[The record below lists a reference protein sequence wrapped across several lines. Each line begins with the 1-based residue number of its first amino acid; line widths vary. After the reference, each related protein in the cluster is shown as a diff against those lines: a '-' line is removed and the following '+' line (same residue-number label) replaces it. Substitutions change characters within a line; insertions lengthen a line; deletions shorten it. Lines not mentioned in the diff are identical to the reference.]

1 MVTRSRQV
9 IVQVKS
15 KPTLMTQR
23 YLEPTGEIRTKIY
36 VEGRRYKPMIRKYFS
51 IDDWNQEQQKRLS
64 NIENSYWYSRP
75 HGSDEHNQLTEDTGL
90 DYCEEGAAEVY

>member
-1 MVTRSRQV
+1 MVARSRQV

-23 YLEPTGEIRTKIY
+23 YLESTGKIRTKIY
-36 VEGRRYKPMIRKYFS
+36 VEDLRHKPMIRKYFS
-51 IDDWNQEQQKRLS
+51 VADWKQEQQKWLS

-75 HGSDEHNQLTEDTGL
+75 HGSDENNQLPEDTGL